1 MRALS
6 KNLNVARSSVS
17 AVDLVAVSDLLFE
30 LKDQRGNVLVLH
42 ATSVVEALPAVVK
55 HALDLLDL
63 VRLVKGLMELLKS

>member
-30 LKDQRGNVLVLH
+30 LTDQRGNVLVLH
-42 ATSVVEALPAVVK
+42 AASVVEAP
-55 HALDLLDL
+55 
-63 VRLVKGLMELLKS
+63 GCC